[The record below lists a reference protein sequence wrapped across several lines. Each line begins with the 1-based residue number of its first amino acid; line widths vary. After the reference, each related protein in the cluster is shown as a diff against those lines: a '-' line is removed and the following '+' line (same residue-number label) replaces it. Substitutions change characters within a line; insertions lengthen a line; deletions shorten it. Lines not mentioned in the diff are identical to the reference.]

1 MSYRLQEYTMDATRT
16 LYHARGAVD
25 RLGGSEVAAEHLV
38 LALFEADASSAGTLQ
53 AQGVDVGSLE
63 AQIRRLV
70 GTGACPTVRDLP
82 LSGECRRLL
91 MVAEQEAERR
101 VGGRVNS
108 DDILAAVLLAE
119 TPLGQVMRDSGFQL
133 DAARRAAGR
142 ERP

>member
-38 LALFEADASSAGTLQ
+38 LALFEADVSS
-53 AQGVDVGSLE
+53 VGSLQ

-70 GTGACPTVRDLP
+70 GTGACPTVRDLS